1 MSAKKYSVF
10 KNTPLQKK
18 QNKADPHAE
27 KLKRAQDKSDAER
40 LIKAIASKLNDPELA
55 KKAALIIEDMVADK
69 KK

>member
-1 MSAKKYSVF
+1 ML
-10 KNTPLQKK
+10 KNL
-18 QNKADPHAE
+18 NG
-27 KLKRAQDKSDAER
+27 AQDKSDAER